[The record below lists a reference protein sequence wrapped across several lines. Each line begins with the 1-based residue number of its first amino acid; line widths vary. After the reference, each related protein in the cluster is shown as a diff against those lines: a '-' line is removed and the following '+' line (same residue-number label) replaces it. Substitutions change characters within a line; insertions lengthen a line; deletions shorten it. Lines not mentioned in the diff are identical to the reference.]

1 MTTSATT
8 RELPFPAI
16 SSPSLRLRA
25 FHLLYFGHGQSNPT
39 FLIEV
44 ISGSSVNR
52 YVLRKK
58 PPGKLLASAHAVERE
73 FQVLQALG
81 LHTQVPVPKVF
92 CLCTDSSV
100 IGTPFYIMEY
110 LDGRMFLDPRLP
122 GLAANRRREVYRA
135 TAAALAS
142 LHSADV
148 DAIGLGKFGRRDNY
162 CKRQVERWARQYIAS
177 TGEGKSDRNPKML
190 ALADWLRQHIPV
202 EDSLGETSGLV
213 HGDFRVDNLVFHPT
227 EDKVIGILDWELST
241 LGNQMC
247 DVAYSCMRKPWPL
260 AQWKFYVAFSMFRGA
275 SIYAGV
281 HSRWIM
287 GNASG
292 GERAQRAGRKANLLV
307 ETAWSFIGR
316 KSVLPQHPPS
326 YSTGQD
332 PLERLENES
341 NHLNEGGKFVPIY
354 HALDI
359 HPEEENLKEL
369 AKRGG
374 LWNLFIPVFNCGA
387 PDTGNMEVLL
397 RYGNKEQ
404 LQEWLIPLLEGKIR
418 SGFAMTEPQV
428 ASSDATNIECSIKR
442 FMTNRVSSYRE
453 GDSYVINGKKWWTSG
468 AMDPRCKLL
477 IVMGKTDFTGP
488 KHKQQSMILVDIH
501 TPGIHVKRPLTVFGF
516 DDAPHGHAEILFEN
530 VRVPAKNILLGEGR
544 GFEIAQGRLG
554 PGRLHHCLRLIGA
567 AERGMQ
573 MMIQRALKR
582 RTFGKLIAEHGS
594 FLSDIAKCRIDLEQT
609 RLLVLE
615 AADQL
620 DRLGNKE
627 ARGILAMAK
636 VAAPNMALKVLDM
649 AMQVHGA
656 AGLSSDTIL
665 AHLWA
670 TSRTLRLAD
679 GPDEDGPPS
688 SKQPYTCT
696 GKEEWGPILL
706 PYPSP
711 SSSLSLYSIEIAL
724 VTSTW
729 LQFDSAARAKELLFG
744 GRNESPINKSWD
756 CFLGAGPAGLS
767 NLGYGYLCEIMGR
780 SVWATQ
786 VFNCGD
792 MEVLLRY
799 GNKEQLQEWLIPLLE
814 GKIRSGFAMT
824 EPQVA
829 SSDAT
834 NIECSIERQLH
845 HCLRLIGAAEHG
857 MQMMVQRAL
866 KRRTFGKLIA
876 EHGSFLSD
884 IAKCR
889 IDLEQTRLLV
899 LEAADQLDRL
909 CNKEARGILA
919 MAKVAAP
926 NLALEVLDMAMQVAA
941 PNLALKVLDMAMQV
955 HGAAG
960 LSSDTILAHLWAT
973 TRTLR
978 LADGPDEVYLGTIA
992 KLELRRAKL

>member
-1 MTTSATT
+1 MASRTCDLVERVHPAQQFDLDALLRYSSANVHG
-8 RELPFPAI
+8 FPL
-16 SSPSLRLRA
+16 SPSK
-25 FHLLYFGHGQSNPT
+25 FSVSQFGHGQSNPT

-81 LHTQVPVPKVF
+81 VHTQVPVPKVF

-247 DVAYSCMRKPWPL
+247 DVAYSCM
-260 AQWKFYVAFSMFRGA
+260 
-275 SIYAGV
+275 
-281 HSRWIM
+281 

-332 PLERLENES
+332 PLEQLENES
-341 NHLNEGGKFVPIY
+341 NHLNEGGKFVPSKKVLELRMRLIKFMEDHIY
-354 HALDI
+354 PMENEFYKLAQSTMRWTI

-369 AKRGG
+369 AKRDG
-374 LWNLFIPVFNCGA
+374 LWNLFIPFDSAARAKELLFGGRNESPINKSWDYFLGAGLSNLEYGYLCEIMGRSVWAPQVFNCGA

-428 ASSDATNIECSIKR
+428 ASSDATNIECSIK
-442 FMTNRVSSYRE
+442 RE

-679 GPDEDGPPS
+679 GPDE
-688 SKQPYTCT
+688 
-696 GKEEWGPILL
+696 
-706 PYPSP
+706 
-711 SSSLSLYSIEIAL
+711 
-724 VTSTW
+724 
-729 LQFDSAARAKELLFG
+729 
-744 GRNESPINKSWD
+744 
-756 CFLGAGPAGLS
+756 
-767 NLGYGYLCEIMGR
+767 
-780 SVWATQ
+780 
-786 VFNCGD
+786 
-792 MEVLLRY
+792 
-799 GNKEQLQEWLIPLLE
+799 
-814 GKIRSGFAMT
+814 
-824 EPQVA
+824 
-829 SSDAT
+829 
-834 NIECSIERQLH
+834 
-845 HCLRLIGAAEHG
+845 
-857 MQMMVQRAL
+857 
-866 KRRTFGKLIA
+866 
-876 EHGSFLSD
+876 
-884 IAKCR
+884 
-889 IDLEQTRLLV
+889 
-899 LEAADQLDRL
+899 
-909 CNKEARGILA
+909 
-919 MAKVAAP
+919 
-926 NLALEVLDMAMQVAA
+926 
-941 PNLALKVLDMAMQV
+941 V
-955 HGAAG
+955 H
-960 LSSDTILAHLWAT
+960 
-973 TRTLR
+973 
-978 LADGPDEVYLGTIA
+978 LGTIA